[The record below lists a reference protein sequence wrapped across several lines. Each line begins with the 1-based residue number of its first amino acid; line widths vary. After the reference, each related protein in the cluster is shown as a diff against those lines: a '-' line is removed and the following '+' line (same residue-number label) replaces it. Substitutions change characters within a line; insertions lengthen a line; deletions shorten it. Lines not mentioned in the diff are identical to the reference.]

1 MKFLPLIL
9 KNLFRRKI
17 RTGLTIL
24 SIAVAIFLF
33 GLLAVIDTAFTA
45 GLDVASADRLV
56 VIGRN
61 GVIQLLPR
69 KYQDQIRQVDGVSDV
84 AHATWFG
91 GIYQDEKNFFAQFAI
106 DDEAYLRIYPE
117 FKIPQE
123 QLQAFLADREGAIV
137 GVKTAERFGWKVGD
151 RIPLKGTIFQGTWDF
166 NIRGIYRGTR
176 PQDDE
181 TTFMFHSKYLQER
194 AADYFSGLV
203 GWYVVKIKD
212 PNAAQAVAAKIDAL
226 FANSSAETKTQPEE
240 IFIAGWVNSM
250 GNIRLL
256 VVSIGIVV
264 FFTLML
270 VTGNTMAIAVRE
282 RTSEWAVLKTLGF
295 GDKSVLGLV
304 LAESLAIAAIGGA
317 MGLTLVELMTL
328 HGSPVPGIL
337 PVFFLPTVRLIQ
349 GIACI
354 FIVGIAAGAIPGV
367 LAMRLRIVD
376 ALRRV

>member
-45 GLDVASADRLV
+45 GLDVARADRLV
-56 VIGRN
+56 VTGRN

-69 KYQDQIRQVDGVSDV
+69 KYQDQIRRVKGVSDV

-91 GIYQDEKNFFAQFAI
+91 GIYQDERNMFQQFAV
-106 DDEAYLRIYPE
+106 DEAYFRVYPE
-117 FKIPQE
+117 FKIPKE
-123 QLQAFLADREGAIV
+123 QFDAYLADREGAIV
-137 GVKTAERFGWKVGD
+137 GVKTAERFHWKVGD
-151 RIPLKGTIFQGTWDF
+151 RVPLKGSIFQGTWEF
-166 NIRGIYRGTR
+166 NIRGIYRGSK

-181 TTFMFHSKYLQER
+181 SNFFLHSEYLKEG

-203 GWYVVKIKD
+203 GFYIVKIDD
-212 PNAAQAVAAKIDAL
+212 PDQALAVAAAIDKV
-226 FANSSAETKTQPEE
+226 FANSSAETKTQPEA

-256 VVSIGIVV
+256 VVSIGIIV

-295 GDKSVLGLV
+295 GDKAVLGLV
-304 LAESLAIAAIGGA
+304 LAESLAIAVIGGA
-317 MGLTLVELMTL
+317 IGLTVIELATAN
-328 HGSPVPGIL
+328 GSPVPGVL
-337 PVFFLPTVRLIQ
+337 PIFYLPTVRLMQ
-349 GIACI
+349 GIACV
-354 FIVGIAAGAIPGV
+354 FVVGLAAGAIPGI